1 MKSKKTDEVREAL
14 KSLCGI
20 PPIDFVEAVECQR
33 ENDRRKNEA
42 WRKAEKEAREPYK
55 IIKRYVREKL
65 KLGKL
70 QSIAFHGQGITAFYA
85 NPKWNQV
92 CSIDATIRTGVGGVE
107 IRIQWRSTDLIGL
120 DSKLAAVRDMLAAAR
135 MG

>member
-1 MKSKKTDEVREAL
+1 MKKTDEVRAAIAAL
-14 KSLCGI
+14 SGI
-20 PPIDFVEAVECQR
+20 PPVDFVEAIEQQR
-33 ENDRRKNEA
+33 ETDRRKNEA
-42 WRKAEKEAREPYK
+42 WRKAEQAAREPYK
-55 IIKRYVREKL
+55 IIKRYIRERL
-65 KLGKL
+65 KLGKC